1 MGRERLGAAKPQLCP
16 PHLVTRRYRW
26 EFEKPRV
33 RHARGSTR
41 HGSAPGGSSRR
52 WHRAGQGLI
61 PAPTPP
67 PKANPDAEPSPCA
80 TSAASSVS
88 GHLSVPRIQA
98 GVLPLHGP
106 PPRTKVTAVKQRQ
119 PRPARAPVGGP
130 ARGKPL
136 LQAGR
141 HPRAPRSPPGAWAPA
156 RAVSPAWASRAWG
169 CVSAVWTRGDA
180 CLRVWTA
187 CPWGCVYAAHP
198 RQSPVSARV
207 AGSSDGRHI
216 SLTPR
221 GTGAPPAPGWPH
233 WAVPRSAGRFGEE
246 ACDARQS
253 PVCPLGRC

>member
-1 MGRERLGAAKPQLCP
+1 MGIREASRPPRSGQHPPRLG
-16 PHLVTRRYRW
+16 TRG
-26 EFEKPRV
+26 KLATV
-33 RHARGSTR
+33 A
-41 HGSAPGGSSRR
+41 SRR
-52 WHRAGQGLI
+52 SGPDTRPHTTPKSEPRRRAFPLCNVSSIQCVRALVC
-61 PAPTPP
+61 PQ
-67 PKANPDAEPSPCA
+67 NPGRCPSPAWA
-80 TSAASSVS
+80 TSQNESD
-88 GHLSVPRIQA
+88 GC
-98 GVLPLHGP
+98 
-106 PPRTKVTAVKQRQ
+106 VTAAAPSRQ
-119 PRPARAPVGGP
+119 GTSGGP
-130 ARGKPL
+130 SERQASAA
-136 LQAGR
+136 AGR

-180 CLRVWTA
+180 CLCVWTA